1 MIKLESKF
9 INNQMSEVQLEFE
22 IKGKDQ
28 PARTQIPQEMDKM
41 ESSRND
47 ISLILDKKTIYSVD
61 SRVQLNLQT

>member
-1 MIKLESKF
+1 
-9 INNQMSEVQLEFE
+9 MSEVQLEFE

-28 PARTQIPQEMDKM
+28 PVRTQIPQEMDKM

-47 ISLILDKKTIYSVD
+47 ISLILDKQTIYSVD